1 METFDTILDW
11 AVLHQVRLM
20 QLSILYQAQ
29 AQEELDST
37 EAELGDIAIAAA
49 ALVASTGGLRVDD
62 ARTQSRF
69 ESFRQQILAARREGF
84 ITAFNTLEVRLDQL
98 KDYERQFYSALL
110 RAGGLNINVPA
121 SITGSVDIMGKS
133 LNDWRQRLLANDVH
147 RLQENLTLGARLG
160 DNEAAMRARLLG
172 HTSYGGRDGI
182 TATARRELE
191 TLTRTAADAFADLA
205 RVQIN
210 IENPFSAKEIYVA
223 ILDSRTTE
231 QCKGLHG
238 KVFGASE
245 GPRPPIHWYC
255 RSTRIPLVGDGPN
268 RIPRYREWLNRL
280 SVADQ
285 NEVLGPRQAAAFRNG
300 SLDLQTFREP
310 NWRGIDLETLA
321 KRESRVFEAAG
332 MGAPFQ

>member
-37 EAELGDIAIAAA
+37 ELELGDIAVAAA
-49 ALVASTGGLRVDD
+49 TLVASTGGLRADD
-62 ARTQSRF
+62 VRTRSRF
-69 ESFRQQILAARREGF
+69 EGFRQQMLASRREGF
-84 ITAFNTLEVRLDQL
+84 IAAFNRLEVRLDQL

-110 RAGGLNINVPA
+110 RSGGRSVNVPTA
-121 SITGSVDIMGKS
+121 ISGTADIMGKS

-147 RLQENLTLGARLG
+147 RLQENLALGARLG
-160 DNEAAMRARLLG
+160 DNEAAMRARLIG
-172 HTSYGGRDGI
+172 QASYGGRDGV

-191 TLTRTAADAFADLA
+191 TLTRTATDAFADLA

-231 QCKGLHG
+231 RCKGLHG
-238 KVFGASE
+238 KIFGTDE

-255 RSTRIPLVGDGPN
+255 RSTRIPLVGSGPN

-280 SVADQ
+280 SIRDQ
-285 NEVLGPRQAAAFRNG
+285 NEVLGSRQAAAFRNG
-300 SLDLQTFREP
+300 TLDLQTFREP

-321 KRESRVFEAAG
+321 RRERRVFEAAG
-332 MGAPFQ
+332 MDAPFQ